1 LQTENKSPFD
11 SAFSEFVYKSR
22 YARWLEEEG
31 RRENWDE
38 TVLRLSQYYWTHLR
52 EKFNYRPDFPDQGEQ
67 GIASVIYN
75 AIYNLEVMPSMRALM
90 TAGPALDRCH
100 VPAYNCAYLPVDSP
114 RSFDECMYILMCGT
128 GVGYSVEQKYI
139 DQLPRISE
147 EFAETDTVI
156 TVADSKE
163 GWAKAYRELVSL
175 LIAGQ
180 VPKWDV
186 SRVRGAGERLKTF
199 GGRASGPEPLVDL
212 FEFTVKL
219 FTRAAGRRLT
229 SVECHD
235 IMCKIADIV
244 VVGGVRR
251 SAMISLFDCTDDRMS
266 KAKFGAWW
274 NDNPHRALSN
284 NSAVYEN
291 RKPDV
296 GFFMNKWTELYESKS
311 GEPGF
316 FSRAACQRI
325 AGRNGRRDATPEFGT
340 NPCSE
345 IILRPFQFCN
355 LAEAVVRSDDDL
367 GSLSRKVRIA
377 TILGTIQST
386 FTDFKYLR
394 KKWQDTCNEERLL
407 GVSFTGICD
416 NLALLGDPEV
426 LANLRNV
433 AIETNKEWAA
443 RLGINQSAAIT
454 CVKPSGTVSQLVNSA
469 SGLHTRH
476 APYYLRT
483 VRADNKDPITQ
494 FLKDQGVYSE
504 PCVMKGDTTTVF
516 YFPIKSPEGALTRH
530 GQNAIQALEL
540 WATLQEHWCEH
551 KPSAT
556 VNVREEEWPEVGAWV
571 YRNFDTLSGVAFLPY
586 DGGSYKQAPY
596 QEVTEE
602 EYNKWLEDHPPVT
615 VDWSKLKDYE
625 TFDTT
630 TGSQELACGAG
641 GCDVTDLIGANISIE
656 KETNDG

>member
-1 LQTENKSPFD
+1 MQTESKSPFD

-31 RRENWDE
+31 RREDWHE
-38 TVLRLSQYYWTHLR
+38 TVARLVNYYAHQ
-52 EKFNYRPDFPDQGEQ
+52 FPVSDPVFDELYG
-67 GIASVIYN
+67 

-139 DQLPRISE
+139 EQLPRISE
-147 EFAETDTVI
+147 EFADTDTVI

-163 GWAKAYRELVSL
+163 GWAKAFRELISL

-180 VPKWDV
+180 IPKWDV
-186 SRVRGAGERLKTF
+186 SRVRRAGERLKTF

-212 FEFTVKL
+212 FQFCVRL
-219 FTRAAGRRLT
+219 FTNAAGRRLT

-235 IMCKIADIV
+235 IMCKVADIV

-274 NDNPHRALSN
+274 EGAPQRALAN

-316 FSRAACQRI
+316 FSRAACQAI
-325 AGRNGRRDATPEFGT
+325 AGRNGRRDANFDFGT

-355 LAEAVVRSDDDL
+355 LTEVVVRQSDDLD
-367 GSLSRKVRIA
+367 SLKRKVRIA

-416 NLALLGDPEV
+416 NLGLMGKPDV
-426 LANLRNV
+426 LNQLRQTAV
-433 AIETNKEWAA
+433 ETNAEWAA
-443 RLGINQSAAIT
+443 RLGIAQSAAIT

-504 PCVMKGDTTTVF
+504 PCVMKGNTTTVF

-530 GQNAIQALEL
+530 GQTAIEALEL
-540 WATLQEHWCEH
+540 WKTLQDNWCEH

-556 VNVREEEWPEVGAWV
+556 INVKEEEWPEVGAWV
-571 YRNFDTLSGVAFLPY
+571 YKNFDTLSGVAFLPY
-586 DGGSYKQAPY
+586 DGGTYTQAPY
-596 QEVTEE
+596 QEVSEE
-602 EYNKWLEDHPPVT
+602 EYSRWISDHPPVK
-615 VDWSKLKDYE
+615 VDWSKLKEYE

-641 GCDVTDLIGANISIE
+641 GCDVTDIISANVASLVNN
-656 KETNDG
+656 KA

>member
-1 LQTENKSPFD
+1 LANNPFP
-11 SAFSEFVYKSR
+11 SSYEEFIYKSR
-22 YARWLEEEG
+22 YARWLDNEN
-31 RRENWDE
+31 RREDWNE
-38 TVLRLSQYYWTHLR
+38 TVKRLVDYYTWRMTELSPEYMHSENSSYDISDLH
-52 EKFNYRPDFPDQGEQ
+52 E
-67 GIASVIYN
+67 

-90 TAGPALDRCH
+90 TAGPAMDRCH

-139 DQLPRISE
+139 EQLPRISE
-147 EFAETDTVI
+147 QFEDTDTII

-163 GWAKAYRELVSL
+163 GWAKSYRELVSL

-180 VPKWDV
+180 IPKWDV
-186 SRVRGAGERLKTF
+186 SRVRSAGERLKTF
-199 GGRASGPEPLVDL
+199 GGRASGPQPLVDL
-212 FEFTVKL
+212 FEFSVQL
-219 FTRAAGRRLT
+219 FRRASGRRLT

-291 RKPDV
+291 RRPDV

-325 AGRNGRRDATPEFGT
+325 AGRNGRRDPNFEFGT

-355 LAEAVVRSDDDL
+355 LTEVVVRESDTAK
-367 GSLSRKVRIA
+367 SLQRKVRVA

-407 GVSFTGICD
+407 GVSLTGICD
-416 NLALLGDPEV
+416 NLAIVGQPET
-426 LANLRNV
+426 LAQLREV
-433 AIETNKEWAA
+433 AVETNKEWAA
-443 RLGINQSAAIT
+443 TLGINQSAAIT

-476 APYYLRT
+476 SPYYLRT

-516 YFPIKSPEGALTRH
+516 YFPIKAPEGSLTRH
-530 GQNAIQALEL
+530 GQTAIEALDL

-556 VNVREEEWPEVGAWV
+556 INVKEEEWPEVGAWV
-571 YRNFDTLSGVAFLPY
+571 YKNFDTLSGVSFLPY

-596 QEVTEE
+596 TEVTEE
-602 EYNKWLEDHPPVT
+602 EYNDWVSKHPPVV
-615 VDWSKLKDYE
+615 VDWSKLSDYE
-625 TFDTT
+625 KVDTT
-630 TGSQELACGAG
+630 TGSQELACTG
-641 GCDVTDLIGANISIE
+641 GVCEIVNIGE
-656 KETNDG
+656 